1 MHGAVTI
8 AMESFSRY
16 HLSHFDTN
24 SVMLAPFI
32 HKQREM
38 IQSRK
43 KVTQVVTQT
52 LDRMRG

>member
-1 MHGAVTI
+1 MHGAVTLT
-8 AMESFSRY
+8 MESFSRY

-32 HKQREM
+32 HKEGEI
-38 IQSRK
+38 IQSRN
-43 KVTQVVTQT
+43 KVAQVVTQT

>member
-1 MHGAVTI
+1 MHGAVTL

-16 HLSHFDTN
+16 HLSNFDTHL
-24 SVMLAPFI
+24 VMLAPFI
-32 HKQREM
+32 HKQGEM